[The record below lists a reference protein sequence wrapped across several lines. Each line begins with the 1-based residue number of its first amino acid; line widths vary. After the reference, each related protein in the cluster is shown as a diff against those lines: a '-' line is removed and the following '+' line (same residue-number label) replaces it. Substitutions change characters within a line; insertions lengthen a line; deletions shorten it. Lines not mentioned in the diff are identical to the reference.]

1 MRHLTLIIYQK
12 IYHNLPGVNEF
23 VYDIL
28 YIYIILIFKD

>member
-23 VYDIL
+23 VYDI
-28 YIYIILIFKD
+28 